1 MSAVKEPSQ
10 SKLKNILIVGCSG
23 GGKSTLAEHLSEMT
37 GLRVIYMDHI
47 YWKPG
52 WDLRSQEDITALIT
66 KEIQKDGWI
75 CEGNNA
81 QTFHLRVPKA
91 RMLIWL
97 DLPRRTC
104 LWRVIK
110 RTIKYYG
117 KTRENSPQ
125 GCPERFDW
133 DFFKWIWNYNKVSHP
148 KLEKLYH
155 ETEGQLERYH
165 LRSAQEVDQFIKA
178 MKQTSSKT

>member
-1 MSAVKEPSQ
+1 MRECRHN
-10 SKLKNILIVGCSG
+10 NILIVGCSG
-23 GGKSTLAEHLSEMT
+23 SGKTTLAEHLSQIT
-37 GLRVIYMDHI
+37 GLRIIYMDHI
-47 YWKPG
+47 YWKPS
-52 WDLRSQEDITALIT
+52 WDLRSQEEITALIT
-66 KEIQKDGWI
+66 KEIEHVGWI

-81 QTFHLRVPKA
+81 QTFSLRVPKA

-110 RTIKYYG
+110 RTLKYYG
-117 KTRENSPQ
+117 RTRTNSPQ

-133 DFFKWIWNYNKVSHP
+133 DFFKLIWSYNKVSRP
-148 KLEKLYH
+148 GLEKLYL
-155 ETEGQLERYH
+155 ETEGQLDRYH

-178 MKQTSSKT
+178 MKQT